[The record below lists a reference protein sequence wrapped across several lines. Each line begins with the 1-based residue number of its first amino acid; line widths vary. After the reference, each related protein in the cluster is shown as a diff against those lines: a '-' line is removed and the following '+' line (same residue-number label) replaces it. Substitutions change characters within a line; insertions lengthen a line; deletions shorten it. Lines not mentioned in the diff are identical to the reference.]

1 MIARKDRE
9 GAYNEYHNCYFAA
22 GADVTT
28 TALNNY
34 LTARLV
40 TAAGLTA
47 DQDYQ
52 PFIDRNTESGN
63 WVAYW
68 SSSDYSA
75 FNGLNLSFSSDGYL
89 YFSCNI
95 KTVALYVRPV
105 LAF

>member
-1 MIARKDRE
+1 MRAHTTSIT
-9 GAYNEYHNCYFAA
+9 CYFAA

-28 TALNNY
+28 ASINAF

-52 PFIDRNTESGN
+52 PFIDRTTESATPSSQ
-63 WVAYW
+63 WCAYW

-75 FNGLNLSFSSDGYL
+75 FRGLYL
-89 YFSCNI
+89 YFDSNGSLYFHCVN
-95 KTVALYVRPV
+95 KSYQYYVRPV